1 MARKAVGLSP
11 LVLVLAATALVLVPV
26 FWNGFVFD
34 DLYVFIAADRIHE
47 LANIPS
53 FFLHNTLYVTEQQT
67 PVSIDTYRPMT
78 LASFAIDSAF
88 TGRNPLGYHVTN
100 LLLHLL
106 NVSLVY
112 AIAQRLMAEENRR
125 YAWLAAAWFGLS
137 PWIGEAHIWI
147 NGRSDPLCTAFALS
161 GLLLWDRAIT
171 SARTWA
177 YALSGL
183 LFFGALLSKEVG
195 MGVLP
200 ALLLWPRLSS
210 QRPTWP
216 GRAKALWAPCLAG
229 MGYLWVRAS
238 VLGSG
243 QSHRDLSQ
251 LFAATRNFGIL
262 FFDGLVAAFVPSPP
276 YLRSLSDAYASL
288 SPSLLWLLTAL
299 AMGLLLSAVVLRRRQ
314 PSLSWSLIFFALTL
328 APVVVITVQNWPG
341 FGRYLYLPIAG
352 LSAGIVDS
360 LATQLRKVSALRRPR
375 TKRILAV
382 ALTAYLG
389 LLAVLLH
396 RFTYD
401 FANDGAL
408 YGSVIESAPDSGH
421 GYGYLG
427 LSLLGI
433 RQNEEAVRYL
443 REALERDPRQIIYRT
458 GLANALIA
466 SDRREEAVALLEGW
480 MDDSPKDEAA
490 SYFAFITQA
499 LMDSDPDRT
508 VAAAQTC
515 LRINPHAKSCREQ
528 LQALGGTRP

>member
-1 MARKAVGLSP
+1 MSRKDSGLLP
-11 LVLVLAATALVLVPV
+11 LAFVIAATALVLLPV

-67 PVSIDTYRPMT
+67 AASVDTYRPLT
-78 LASFAIDSAF
+78 LATFAIDSAF

-112 AIAQRLMAEENRR
+112 AIAKRLMAEENRR

-161 GLLLWDRAIT
+161 GLLVWDRAIT
-171 SARTWA
+171 SARASA
-177 YALSGL
+177 YALSGV
-183 LFFGALLSKEVG
+183 LFLAALLSKEVA

-200 ALLLWPRLSS
+200 ALLLWPSLSS
-210 QRPTWP
+210 HLPRWRD
-216 GRAKALWAPCLAG
+216 RAKALGAPCLAG
-229 MGYLWVRAS
+229 VGYLFVRAS

-243 QSHRDLSQ
+243 QSHRDVSQ
-251 LFAATRNFGIL
+251 LFEAVRNFGVL
-262 FFDGLVAAFVPSPP
+262 FFDGLLTAFVPSPP
-276 YLRSLSDAYASL
+276 YLRSLSDAYADL
-288 SPSLLWLLTAL
+288 SPALLWLLTGL
-299 AMGLLLSAVVLRRRQ
+299 AVGLLLLAVASRRHQ

-328 APVVVITVQNWPG
+328 APVVVITLQNWPG
-341 FGRYLYLPIAG
+341 FGRYLYLPVAG
-352 LSAGIVDS
+352 LSAGVVDS
-360 LATQLRKVSALRRPR
+360 LATQLRKVSALQRPR
-375 TKRILAV
+375 MKTILSV

-443 REALERDPRQIIYRT
+443 REALERDPTQIIYRT
-458 GLANALIA
+458 GLASALIA
-466 SDRREEAVALLEGW
+466 SERRQEAVALLEGW
-480 MDDSPKDEAA
+480 MHSSPKDEAP
-490 SYFAFITQA
+490 SYFPYITQA
-499 LMDSDPDRT
+499 LRDSDPDRT
-508 VAAAQTC
+508 VAAAQAC
-515 LRINPHAKSCREQ
+515 LRINPQAHDCREQ
-528 LQALGGTRP
+528 LQALGAAQP